1 MLISLL
7 EEYDW
12 SLLHFSTQV
21 LTVLNKCVSVR
32 RVICS
37 DSDESSRAALTSSGV
52 TYITENKRK
61 TVGVIKL
68 QSLME
73 WFLRMQ

>member
-1 MLISLL
+1 M
-7 EEYDW
+7 
-12 SLLHFSTQV
+12 
-21 LTVLNKCVSVR
+21 R

-73 WFLRMQ
+73 WFLCMQ

>member
-1 MLISLL
+1 M
-7 EEYDW
+7 
-12 SLLHFSTQV
+12 
-21 LTVLNKCVSVR
+21 R
-32 RVICS
+32 RVSAS

-73 WFLRMQ
+73 WFLCMQ